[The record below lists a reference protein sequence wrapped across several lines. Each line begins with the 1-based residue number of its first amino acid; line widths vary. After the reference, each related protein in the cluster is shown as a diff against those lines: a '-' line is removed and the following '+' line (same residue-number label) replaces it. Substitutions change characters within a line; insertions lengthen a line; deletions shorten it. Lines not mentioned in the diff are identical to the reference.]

1 MVKNKKAIG
10 WILVAI
16 GTFLIINALKDKID
30 QITTN
35 LPTNNNIKLIIGI
48 TIIIIGIAIFKYKP
62 WK

>member
-30 QITTN
+30 QITNN
-35 LPTNNNIKLIIGI
+35 LPTNNNIKLFIGL
-48 TIIIIGIAIFKYKP
+48 TIIIVGIFIFKYKP